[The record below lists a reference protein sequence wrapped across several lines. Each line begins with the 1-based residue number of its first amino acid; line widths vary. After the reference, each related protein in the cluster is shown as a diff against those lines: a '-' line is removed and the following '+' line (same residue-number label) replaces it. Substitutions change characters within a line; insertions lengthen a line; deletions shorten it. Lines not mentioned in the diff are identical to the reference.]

1 MVGDMPQQMKTAQ
14 LDPQAARYLAGLR
27 DALDRPYVFVHINK
41 CGGTSVASAL
51 GLMQFHASVQKYITL
66 FGRERFLSRRSFTV
80 VRRPYERL
88 CSLYRYRLK
97 RGKACFEGRELDLNE
112 WVYRA
117 LEACDPEVTLSRDM
131 LKPAHDWLVDD
142 QGAQLVEL
150 VVRLEEIDAGWPS
163 IQQLTGTDAA
173 LPWENTTGTTPD
185 TSAGALNR
193 ESRDIIERVFHK
205 DFDSYCYDRIR
216 TRPFAG
222 RLPVRASPQSNLS
235 LAPASGL
242 LYRNPSLGPNPP
254 RIRAE

>member
-1 MVGDMPQQMKTAQ
+1 MVAPMQQHVKTAQ
-14 LDPQAARYLAGLR
+14 LNPQPARNLAGLQ
-27 DALDRPYVFVHINK
+27 DALNRPYLFVHINK

-51 GLMQFHASVQKYITL
+51 GLMPFHASVQKYITL
-66 FGRERFLSRRSFTV
+66 VGRTRLQSRRVFTV

-97 RGKACFEGRELDLNE
+97 RGKACFEGRTLDLNE

-117 LEACDPEVTLSRDM
+117 LQSCDPAVTLSPDM
-131 LKPAHDWLVDD
+131 IKPAHNWLVDEE
-142 QGAQLVEL
+142 GTEHVEL
-150 VVRLEEIDAGWPS
+150 VVRLEEIDAGWPQ
-163 IQQLTGTDAA
+163 IQRFTGSDAA
-173 LPWENTTGTTPD
+173 LPWENTTGATPD
-185 TSAGALNR
+185 TSTEALSR

-222 RLPVRASPQSNLS
+222 RLPVWASPQSNLS

-254 RIRAE
+254 RIRVE